1 MIQEIEHR
9 DYTATLWR
17 CAELGGARFIL
28 TSPPYLDSR
37 VSGEYGFDSPPW
49 TLDDYKRLGISVR
62 DALTPGGVVALNV
75 FGRVAEWRQGFGT
88 ERSTDWMRI
97 ALLWQELG
105 LRYIE
110 CYAYCAL
117 GPPGAFGPRHRKGWE
132 PVHVFAKIGADVYFD
147 RHAATRP
154 AATVGRRYGRS
165 RHRDSTGWSVG
176 GPGFTQES
184 EACLDTAI
192 AASPCSSHGH
202 PAPFSPYL
210 ANVFV
215 ASYTQIGDIV
225 CDPFTG
231 SGTVAVAAAQQM
243 RQFVGGDLGHR
254 LDPPAR
260 WADIARAR
268 MLEGV

>member
-110 CYAYCAL
+110 C
-117 GPPGAFGPRHRKGWE
+117 
-132 PVHVFAKIGADVYFD
+132 
-147 RHAATRP
+147 
-154 AATVGRRYGRS
+154 
-165 RHRDSTGWSVG
+165 
-176 GPGFTQES
+176 
-184 EACLDTAI
+184 LDTAI

-254 LDPPAR
+254 TRPPAR